1 MGRVN
6 LNIDL
11 CTVFKVIEDRFDL
24 SPHALPETF
33 AKLDIRKQSQPIF
46 STIID
51 SFCDI
56 ETKIEA
62 LVIGSAEDH
71 HYFTSFVLNLRYF

>member
-1 MGRVN
+1 MGIVN
-6 LNIDL
+6 LNIEP

-33 AKLDIRKQSQPIF
+33 AELDIRKQSQPIF
-46 STIID
+46 RTIID

-56 ETKIEA
+56 EAKIEA
-62 LVIGSAEDH
+62 LVIGSTEDH
-71 HYFTSFVLNLRYF
+71 HYFASFVLNLCYF